1 MSLKTL
7 DEKER
12 RDGRNSFD
20 GLRRKGLR
28 DRTDGRCRTGLAIRA
43 KSLQLNDPSP
53 DLKSKTVGIF
63 VDQTGGGLVFHR
75 LGDTAL
81 LADTKNQTR
90 GIFRSDVH
98 KRIPAFQTGDEAF
111 GHKFTQCT
119 VNGWRSQRAPVRAV
133 NAPEYVVGGKWKSGV
148 CQNGQYVVPDRRR
161 AV

>member
-28 DRTDGRCRTGLAIRA
+28 GRTDGRCRTGLAIRA

-63 VDQTGGGLVFHR
+63 VDQTEGGLVFHR
-75 LGDTAL
+75 LRDAAL

-111 GHKFTQCT
+111 GHQSVQRT
-119 VNGWRSQRAPVRAV
+119 VNCGRSQRAPVRAV
-133 NAPEYVVGGKWKSGV
+133 NTPQYVIGRKRKSGV
-148 CQNGQYVVPDRRR
+148 CQNGQYVVSDRRDT
-161 AV
+161 V